1 MQKLDYKKLI
11 GFIFLSLLL
20 ANVKNVSAQS
30 AATRILPDPNENE
43 VITAILSSGN
53 GKHYFNHIPKAENN
67 NLPADHDTV
76 RYFAMVDA
84 TNFVAQKNK
93 EEIVSKPDTSIV
105 APSTLELDP
114 GTALN
119 AVFKEHSI
127 LFAYRDSRLTETSM
141 KVLDKVAFIMLKNPD
156 AVFELGAHTDARG
169 IYSDNMA
176 LSKARM
182 NNAAKYL
189 MGKGV
194 PQNQIVAVAYGET
207 ALKNVC
213 DSDSHCSEEVHAG
226 NRRLEIN
233 VIGIKK

>member
-1 MQKLDYKKLI
+1 MKNLDYKKLI

-20 ANVKNVSAQS
+20 ANVKNISAQS
-30 AATRILPDPNENE
+30 AATRVLPDRNENE
-43 VITAILSSGN
+43 VITAMLASGN
-53 GKHYFNHIPKAENN
+53 GKHHFNHTLN
-67 NLPADHDTV
+67 NLAADHDTV

-84 TNFVAQKNK
+84 TAPLTIQNK
-93 EEIVSKPDTSIV
+93 EEIILTVDTTGMV
-105 APSTLELDP
+105 PSALEMDP

-119 AVFKEHSI
+119 SIFKEHSI

-141 KVLDKVAFIMLKNPD
+141 KVLDKIALIMLKNPD

-194 PQNQIVAVAYGET
+194 PQNQIVAIAYGET

-233 VIGIKK
+233 VISIGK